1 MRKKECEIS
10 EQECD
15 RHVAGMRAEGL
26 GFSGCG
32 PGRHGGDGPGS
43 GSDGRKGGAVKGGIN
58 QITVLPVKTPYGYEE
73 QYLAVD
79 GVPVT
84 EVLEDFVRESG
95 DGDLKRFGSMKGL
108 CPAWGSGLQNRGE
121 IRYIHTLLWRDL
133 PVNLPILVCEDDLD
147 LSCIVIVAAVRKA
160 EEIVFWDR
168 IGYVDHREEDSKQ
181 EKASGILCLEAY
193 TDEDWAKYGD
203 NIALE
208 RPDSSEWRQWIS
220 RNWDEELYRRRMN
233 YTLPYCQDERHIVWL
248 GETGYA
254 FDRGAYEDCIRFYER
269 ELGGVLERGEEGV

>member
-1 MRKKECEIS
+1 M
-10 EQECD
+10 
-15 RHVAGMRAEGL
+15 
-26 GFSGCG
+26 
-32 PGRHGGDGPGS
+32 
-43 GSDGRKGGAVKGGIN
+43 
-58 QITVLPVKTPYGYEE
+58 
-73 QYLAVD
+73 
-79 GVPVT
+79 
-84 EVLEDFVRESG
+84 
-95 DGDLKRFGSMKGL
+95 
-108 CPAWGSGLQNRGE
+108 
-121 IRYIHTLLWRDL
+121 
-133 PVNLPILVCEDDLD
+133 NLPILVCEDDLD

-208 RPDSSEWRQWIS
+208 RPDSSE
-220 RNWDEELYRRRMN
+220 RRMN